1 MFDAKDDVET
11 QWKKWQEANPE
22 SSFLPVDEN
31 TLREQTIKDL
41 TYVSAMD
48 VREYTLYQKW
58 CEIKDKYPTFVNNT
72 LFGEEVQLENPA
84 QQVIV
89 DEVKKAIRESP
100 LSDEQKAELVTW
112 CDVSLPYV
120 VEAVKLVKA
129 EVGKVAGVALA
140 EVRKCCPSFFTK
152 KV

>member
-1 MFDAKDDVET
+1 MPSIKKMSDA
-11 QWKKWQEANPE
+11 
-22 SSFLPVDEN
+22 PVDPVTVPAPAPAPAPAPVVTTAVVDFTN
-31 TLREQTIKDL
+31 KTDLLKFVLKTIAE
-41 TYVSAMD
+41 V
-48 VREYTLYQKW
+48 
-58 CEIKDKYPTFVNNT
+58 EILADRSDEDKAKF
-72 LFGEEVQLENPA
+72 
-84 QQVIV
+84 IV

-100 LSDEQKAELVTW
+100 LSDEQKTQLVMW

-140 EVRKCCPSFFTK
+140 EVKKCCPSFFTK

>member
-1 MFDAKDDVET
+1 MSDA
-11 QWKKWQEANPE
+11 
-22 SSFLPVDEN
+22 PVDPVTVPAPAPAPVVTTAVVDFTN
-31 TLREQTIKDL
+31 KTDLLKFVLKTIAE
-41 TYVSAMD
+41 V
-48 VREYTLYQKW
+48 
-58 CEIKDKYPTFVNNT
+58 EILADRSDEDKAKF
-72 LFGEEVQLENPA
+72 
-84 QQVIV
+84 IV

-100 LSDEQKAELVTW
+100 LSDEKKTQLVMW

-140 EVRKCCPSFFTK
+140 EVKKCCPSFFTK

>member
-1 MFDAKDDVET
+1 MSDA
-11 QWKKWQEANPE
+11 
-22 SSFLPVDEN
+22 PVDPVTVPAPAPVVTTAVVDFTN
-31 TLREQTIKDL
+31 KTDLLKFVLKTIAE
-41 TYVSAMD
+41 V
-48 VREYTLYQKW
+48 
-58 CEIKDKYPTFVNNT
+58 EILADRSDEDKAKF
-72 LFGEEVQLENPA
+72 
-84 QQVIV
+84 IV

-100 LSDEQKAELVTW
+100 LSDEQKTQLVMW

-140 EVRKCCPSFFTK
+140 EVKKCCPSFFTK

>member
-1 MFDAKDDVET
+1 MSD
-11 QWKKWQEANPE
+11 
-22 SSFLPVDEN
+22 PVPAS
-31 TLREQTIKDL
+31 
-41 TYVSAMD
+41 VSAVD
-48 VREYTLYQKW
+48 FSNKSDLLKFVLKTIAEV
-58 CEIKDKYPTFVNNT
+58 EILADRSDEDKAKF
-72 LFGEEVQLENPA
+72 
-84 QQVIV
+84 IV

-100 LSDEQKAELVTW
+100 LSDEQKTELTTW
-112 CDVSLPYV
+112 CDISLPYV

>member
-1 MFDAKDDVET
+1 LPSINKMSDA
-11 QWKKWQEANPE
+11 
-22 SSFLPVDEN
+22 PVDPVTVPAPAPAPAPVVTTAVVDFTN
-31 TLREQTIKDL
+31 KTDLLKFVLKTIAE
-41 TYVSAMD
+41 V
-48 VREYTLYQKW
+48 
-58 CEIKDKYPTFVNNT
+58 EILADRSDEDKAKF
-72 LFGEEVQLENPA
+72 
-84 QQVIV
+84 IV

-100 LSDEQKAELVTW
+100 LSDEQKTQLVMW

-140 EVRKCCPSFFTK
+140 EVKKCCPSFFTK